1 MNTTTTLSRYRQK
14 DSSVSDA
21 GEDTQE
27 IQITQVVSCIFRAK
41 DKVERQ
47 NRKSRE
53 NLIRDH
59 IEGSN

>member
-14 DSSVSDA
+14 DPSVSDA

-53 NLIRDH
+53 KLIRDH

>member
-41 DKVERQ
+41 DKAERQ
-47 NRKSRE
+47 SRE
-53 NLIRDH
+53 SREKLIRDH